1 MHEAAEAILNEISN
15 YQSSV
20 CFFTGKVNEVEIL
33 RYYTQRYSVLPP
45 SKKKANLGRH
55 VTSPRLSRFVV
66 LGGTPSKLGC
76 V

>member
-33 RYYTQRYSVLPP
+33 RYYTKRDSVLPP
-45 SKKKANLGRH
+45 SKKKKP
-55 VTSPRLSRFVV
+55 T
-66 LGGTPSKLGC
+66 
-76 V
+76 